1 MEFLEYLGTD
11 WQIQIFAER
20 GLIILRATRGEEVKY
35 FVLKANTEPQ
45 CKFDFL
51 SCLTDKEM
59 EKLPVPKDLKKA
71 TFGELEKVIEWY
83 RNVSLKVFPYQNRL
97 EVRVE
102 YLKKHLAIRKG
113 ININKCHN

>member
-1 MEFLEYLGTD
+1 MKFLEYLGTD
-11 WQIQIFAER
+11 WQIQIFTER
-20 GLIILRATRGEEVKY
+20 ELIILRANRGEEVKY

-71 TFGELEKVIEWY
+71 TFEELEKVIEWY
-83 RNVSLKVFPYQNRL
+83 RDVSFKVFPYQNRL

-102 YLKKHLAIRKG
+102 YWRKYLAKRRG
-113 ININKCHN
+113 NS